1 MSELSTPLC
10 LLNLLRAHHHLPLLG
25 GPGDE
30 AALLPAAPLPA
41 GEPAAPPLPQGM
53 VWTSDAESEG
63 DAEDAQRRLAALG
76 PPKSAFW
83 RSRIVAESARSW
95 DRFYRAHGEGF
106 FLLRSYLERD
116 FPCLARAR
124 SQPLRLLEFGCG
136 TGASLLPLLAAL
148 PRLHATGFDLSAHAI
163 ALARGH
169 AVATGAGAGR
179 CLFFAGDATEGAR
192 SVAEQVAAAQAA
204 QAAQQGG
211 SGGGGGGSSSTAFDA
226 VLLLFC
232 LSAIAPEL
240 HARVLQRAAECLRPG
255 GLLLLRDYGAGDE
268 AQTRFGRGA
277 KLDAAG
283 ATMGRRDGTLAAFL
297 ALRAVCA
304 HAGAAGLEG
313 TAPPGGRGVAGGAH
327 YLRRVYANRGSG
339 QRLRRVFVHATFR
352 KPVLL

>member
-10 LLNLLRAHHHLPLLG
+10 LLDLLRAHHHLPLLG

-283 ATMGRRDGTLAAFL
+283 ATMVRRDGTLAAFL
-297 ALRAVCA
+297 DLRAVSA

-313 TAPPGGRGVAGGAH
+313 TAPPAGHGVAGGAH
-327 YLRRVYANRGSG
+327 YLRRVYANRATG
-339 QRLRRVFVHATFR
+339 QRLKRVFVHCTFR
-352 KPVLL
+352 KPVAF